1 MAAGAGAT
9 QTQKEPKNLVHQNAI
24 LCETVEK
31 ELRNQKLY
39 VKYSMNPHKKCK
51 DGRLWCTVVTIQY
64 VLCSVHVDWKTKFT
78 T

>member
-1 MAAGAGAT
+1 MAAAT

-51 DGRLWCTVVTIQY
+51 SSGWCDDSLYDHFQ
-64 VLCSVHVDWKTKFT
+64 CSSL
-78 T
+78 